1 MKVALYRSAAATLVA
16 GLIALPLVAQP
27 APNATRAAHAP
38 TACENTEISLYFQA
52 YEADLS
58 PQSERVIDELGNQLT
73 GCYVASVAVSV
84 LSEEAHTDED
94 AANLSE
100 ARADSV
106 MTALL
111 SNGIEPAN
119 FKADFGRVEAASA
132 GAVPMVEPMARRV
145 SVALEVRPG
154 YGV

>member
-1 MKVALYRSAAATLVA
+1 MKTALYRSAAATLIA
-16 GLIALPLVAQP
+16 ASIALPLVAQTAPNSAPSAP
-27 APNATRAAHAP
+27 APK
-38 TACENTEISLYFQA
+38 ACENTEISVYFQA
-52 YEADLS
+52 YETELS
-58 PQSERVIDELGNQLT
+58 QQSERVIDELGNQLK
-73 GCYVASVAVSV
+73 GCYVSSVAVSV

-100 ARADSV
+100 ARAGNV

-111 SNGIEPAN
+111 DNGIEPAN
-119 FKADFGRVEAASA
+119 FKADYARVEAASA
-132 GAVPMVEPMARRV
+132 GAMPMVEPMARRV